1 MVKDWSFIHT
11 QQFNQNRF
19 YSSITDSTNIGML
32 LVYHMLYLALKM
44 YTQMYLV
51 VKKKKTWEVLGEYR
65 IQGTREK

>member
-1 MVKDWSFIHT
+1 MAKDWSFIHT

-19 YSSITDSTNIGML
+19 YSSITHSTNVGML

-51 VKKKKTWEVLGEYR
+51 VKKKDMESIRR
-65 IQGTREK
+65 I

>member
-32 LVYHMLYLALKM
+32 LVNHMLYLALKM

-51 VKKKKTWEVLGEYR
+51 VKKKTWEVLGEYR

>member
-1 MVKDWSFIHT
+1 MAKDWSFIHT

-19 YSSITDSTNIGML
+19 YSSITDSTNIGMI

-51 VKKKKTWEVLGEYR
+51 VK
-65 IQGTREK
+65 